1 MTTDTRSTPVPVSGT
16 APPPILPSAGTPAPA
31 PGSDRI
37 RGRALGLLIVLCGA
51 AFLEGV
57 DIAMFGVALPV
68 IRADLGLATGELQWV
83 VSAYILGYGGF
94 MLLGGRAADLLG
106 RRRVF
111 LIALTV
117 FIVFS
122 GLGGLATESWL
133 LLTARAVT
141 GIAAAFMMPAGLS
154 IITTSFEEGPLRT
167 KALLIY
173 AGIGAA
179 GFSLGLVAGGLLT
192 MVGWRWVFFAPVLV
206 STVLLVL
213 AVPFVPRDRAASVR
227 PKRGRADVAG
237 AVIVTAAFLALI
249 AAIEQ
254 STHAA
259 TIVTVGLAVVSAVLF
274 AAFVAI
280 ERRAQ
285 QPLVRL
291 SFLRRMPQ
299 LRAYAGAASLAAG
312 FMGFQFLV
320 VLHLQ
325 EVQGWTTLQASLAM
339 LVLGI
344 DAILAPTLTPRLVA
358 RFGLW
363 PVILGGLA
371 FAAASFVLFLPV
383 GPDWTYAAMFPSF
396 LALGLAFTF
405 AYGPLTVA
413 ATDGVADD
421 DQGLSGGLL
430 YTAFQFGAAI
440 GLAAT
445 SAALTAL
452 AAEGTAP
459 VDATRVA
466 LAVPLAASALGIV
479 VAIAGVVANRR
490 RRP

>member
-1 MTTDTRSTPVPVSGT
+1 MTTDTHS
-16 APPPILPSAGTPAPA
+16 IPAQDA
-31 PGSDRI
+31 EGATGDDQQL

-57 DIAMFGVALPV
+57 DVAMFNVALPV

-111 LIALTV
+111 LGAMTV
-117 FIVFS
+117 FLVFS
-122 GLGGLATESWL
+122 ALGGLATESWML
-133 LLTARAVT
+133 LAARAVT

-154 IITTSFEEGPLRT
+154 IITTSFAEGPLRT
-167 KALLIY
+167 RALLIY

-192 MVGWRWVFFAPVLV
+192 ILGWRWVFFAPVLV
-206 STVLLVL
+206 TAVLLAL
-213 AVPFVPRDRAASVR
+213 GLPLVPRQAAASAR
-227 PKRGRADVAG
+227 IGRGRADVAG
-237 AVIVTAAFLALI
+237 AVTVTGAFLALI

-254 STHAA
+254 SSHASPLVA
-259 TIVTVGLAVVSAVLF
+259 GGLAGASLVLF
-274 AAFVAI
+274 AAFVMV
-280 ERRAQ
+280 ERRAPE
-285 QPLVRL
+285 PLVRL
-291 SFLRRMPQ
+291 SFLRRMTL

-325 EVQGWTTLQASLAM
+325 ELLGWTTLQASLAM

-344 DAILAPTLTPRLVA
+344 DAILAPTVTPRLVA

-371 FAAASFVLFLPV
+371 LASASFVLFLPV
-383 GPDWTYAAMFPSF
+383 SPDWTYAAMFPSF
-396 LALGLAFTF
+396 LALGLAFTL

-430 YTAFQFGAAI
+430 YASFQFGAAI

-445 SAALTAL
+445 SALLTAL
-452 AAEGTAP
+452 GADGVGP
-459 VDATRVA
+459 VDATRAA
-466 LAVPLAASALGIV
+466 LVVPLAASVVGIA
-479 VAIAGVVANRR
+479 VAIAGVIAAKGRASAPR
-490 RRP
+490 

>member
-1 MTTDTRSTPVPVSGT
+1 MTTDTRSIPASDAERA
-16 APPPILPSAGTPAPA
+16 APYA
-31 PGSDRI
+31 DRL
-37 RGRALGLLIVLCGA
+37 RGRALGLLVVLCGA

-57 DIAMFGVALPV
+57 DIAMFNVALPV

-111 LIALTV
+111 LVAMTV
-117 FIVFS
+117 FLVFS
-122 GLGGLATESWL
+122 ALGGLATESWT

-154 IITTSFEEGPLRT
+154 IITTSYAEGPLRT
-167 KALLIY
+167 RALLIY

-192 MVGWRWVFFAPVLV
+192 ILGWRWVFFAPVLI
-206 STVLLVL
+206 TAVLLAL
-213 AVPFVPRDRAASVR
+213 ALPLVPRQAAASAR
-227 PKRGRADVAG
+227 LGRGRADVAG
-237 AVIVTAAFLALI
+237 AVTVTGAFLTLI

-254 STHAA
+254 SSHAA
-259 TIVTVGLAVVSAVLF
+259 PIVTGLLAGSSVVLF
-274 AAFVAI
+274 AAFVMI
-280 ERRAQ
+280 ERRAPE
-285 QPLVRL
+285 PLVRL
-291 SFLRRMPQ
+291 SFLRRMPL
-299 LRAYAGAASLAAG
+299 LRAYAGAAALAAG

-325 EVQGWTTLQASLAM
+325 ELLGWTTLQASLAM

-344 DAILAPTLTPRLVA
+344 DAILAPTVTPRLVA

-363 PVILGGLA
+363 PVILVGLA
-371 FAAASFVLFLPV
+371 LAGVSFLLFLPV
-383 GPDWTYAAMFPSF
+383 APDWTYAAMFPSF

-413 ATDGVADD
+413 ATDGVDDD

-430 YTAFQFGAAI
+430 YTSFQFGAAI

-445 SAALTAL
+445 SALLMTV
-452 AAEGTAP
+452 AADGVAA
-459 VDATRVA
+459 VDATRTA
-466 LAVPLAASALGIV
+466 LVVPVAASVVGIA
-479 VAIAGVVANRR
+479 VAIAGVVATK
-490 RRP
+490 RPASALR